1 MYGRKLDSKP
11 PLNSC
16 VSAMKSLRRINL
28 NSTKLS
34 ALTFEEIKVSARHVS
49 AVFTFQPY
57 PVVCCRLQE
66 ELPALQEVD
75 VRYTEA
81 W

>member
-1 MYGRKLDSKP
+1 
-11 PLNSC
+11 
-16 VSAMKSLRRINL
+16 MKSLRRINL

-34 ALTFEEIKVSARHVS
+34 ALTFEEIKVRLKTTTCLLHLRLRTCTSHP
-49 AVFTFQPY
+49 VFPLSF
-57 PVVCCRLQE
+57 QE

>member
-1 MYGRKLDSKP
+1 
-11 PLNSC
+11 
-16 VSAMKSLRRINL
+16 MKSLRRINL

-57 PVVCCRLQE
+57 PVCCCFRVQE